1 MNPTDKLCLK
11 WEDFHENTTTSFRS
25 LRKTQD
31 FFDVTL
37 ACEDGEQIK
46 AHKVILSASSAFF
59 HNILMRNTHAHPI
72 IYMRGITSD
81 ELAEIVDF
89 MYFGQANIYQENL
102 FLISWGLLRS

>member
-11 WEDFHENTTTSFRS
+11 WEDFQKNTTTSFRY
-25 LRKTQD
+25 LREQQD
-31 FFDVTL
+31 FSDVTL

-46 AHKVILSASSAFF
+46 VHKVILSASSAFF
-59 HNILMRNTHAHPI
+59 HNILTRNTHAHPI

-89 MYFGQANIYQENL
+89 IYFGEAKIYQENL
-102 FLISWGLLRS
+102 AIFLGIAGS